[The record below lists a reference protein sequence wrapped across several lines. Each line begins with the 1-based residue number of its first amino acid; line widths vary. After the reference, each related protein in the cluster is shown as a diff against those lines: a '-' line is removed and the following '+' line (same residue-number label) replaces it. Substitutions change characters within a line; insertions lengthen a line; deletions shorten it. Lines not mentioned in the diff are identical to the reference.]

1 MIVCRTI
8 AELRAARARL
18 PSPVGF
24 VPTMGYLHD
33 GHLAL
38 VRRCRA
44 ENAATVVSIFVN
56 PTQFDRQDDFAG
68 YPRDVPRDMG
78 LLDEEG
84 VNIVF
89 VPSAEEMYP
98 PGFKTIVRVRE
109 ITDVLEGAHRPG
121 HFDGVATVVTKLFNI
136 VMPDRAYFGQ
146 KDAQQVVVVKRLV
159 ADLNI
164 PIELR
169 VVPTV
174 REPDGLAMSS
184 RNVRLSP
191 EGRRVAP
198 ILYRALSEA
207 QAAWRSGRERDA
219 EALRRLV
226 RARVGQE
233 PRIRLEYVSVAHRET
248 LQELNGEV
256 TDGLLSL
263 AAWIDDVRLI
273 DNVILEEEP

>member
-1 MIVCRTI
+1 MRVCKTV
-8 AELRAARARL
+8 AELRAVRAAL

-24 VPTMGYLHD
+24 VPTMGYLHG

-38 VRRCRA
+38 VRRCAA

-56 PTQFDRQDDFAG
+56 PTQFDRQDDFAA
-68 YPRDVPRDMG
+68 YPRDIARDLR
-78 LLDEEG
+78 LLEAEG
-84 VNIVF
+84 VHVVF

-98 PGFKTIVRVRE
+98 PGFKTVVRVRE

-136 VMPDRAYFGQ
+136 VAPDRAYFGQ
-146 KDAQQVVVVKRLV
+146 KDAQQVVVIKRLV
-159 ADLNI
+159 ADLNVPVEI
-164 PIELR
+164 R

-191 EGRRVAP
+191 EGRRVAS

-226 RARVGQE
+226 RARLEEE
-233 PRIRLEYVSVAHRET
+233 PRVRLEYVSLAHRET
-248 LQELNGEV
+248 LEELEGEV
-256 TDGLLSL
+256 AGGLLSL
-263 AAWIDDVRLI
+263 AAWIDGVRLI